1 MPFRDFV
8 LTTTAALAIR
18 DSRYSTTIT
27 IKRIKKMTAEEQD
40 ILNLF
45 IYSVDELLDSN
56 FLNQVEKK
64 GSCSPKLFPMLFQ
77 FA

>member
-8 LTTTAALAIR
+8 LTTIAALAIR

-45 IYSVDELLDSN
+45 IRLMN
-56 FLNQVEKK
+56 CWIQTF
-64 GSCSPKLFPMLFQ
+64 
-77 FA
+77 